1 MKTERRA
8 MSMNRRTSILR
19 LAAVFAMVALMLTP
33 AALAAPKPGKPA
45 LITSAGQS
53 TDGLILKTI
62 LTDKATGEAVPF
74 EKLAEPRDLEGIRT
88 LIVSVG
94 LSSKGLGAAG
104 INVDQEKARVRS
116 LLDVAKKDGIFV
128 MMVHIGG
135 TARRGKGSDE
145 FATLV
150 ADYAHHIL
158 VVKTGNDDGFFT
170 RLAQAKKIPLT
181 EVDDRIAIGAPIK
194 DLLNTK

>member
-1 MKTERRA
+1 
-8 MSMNRRTSILR
+8 MNRRTSILR

-104 INVDQEKARVRS
+104 INVDQEKARVRTI
-116 LLDVAKKDGIFV
+116 LDAAKKDGIFV
-128 MMVHIGG
+128 ILVHIGG
-135 TARRGKGSDE
+135 TARRGTGSDE
-145 FATLV
+145 FATIV

-158 VVKTGNDDGFFT
+158 VVKASNDDGFFT
-170 RLAQAKKIPLT
+170 KLAKGKNIPLT

-194 DLLNTK
+194 DLLSAQ